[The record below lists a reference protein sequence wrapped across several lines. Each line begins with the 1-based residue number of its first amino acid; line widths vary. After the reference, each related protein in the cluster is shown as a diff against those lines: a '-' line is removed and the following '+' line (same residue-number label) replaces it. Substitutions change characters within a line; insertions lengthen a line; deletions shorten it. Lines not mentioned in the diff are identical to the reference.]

1 MLAASRPV
9 SVRNPWDGKIKRSKL
24 MKKVPKQVGTYL
36 ENRGHET
43 ETVVNFLRQVFVT
56 IDLGF
61 FHAVG
66 TLGAI
71 KNH

>member
-1 MLAASRPV
+1 
-9 SVRNPWDGKIKRSKL
+9 
-24 MKKVPKQVGTYL
+24 MKKVPKKVGTYL

-71 KNH
+71 KYH